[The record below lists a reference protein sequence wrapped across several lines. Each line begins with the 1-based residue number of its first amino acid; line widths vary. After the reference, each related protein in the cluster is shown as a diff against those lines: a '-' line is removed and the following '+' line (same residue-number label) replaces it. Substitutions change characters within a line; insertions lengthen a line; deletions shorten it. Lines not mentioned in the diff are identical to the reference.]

1 MTPQKILEIKT
12 LEGDTVRIRV
22 YSRGIVVE
30 RGGETNA
37 FMAGVR
43 VPDWLVEKSVSEI
56 DPREL
61 FRLKS
66 PEVISRFV
74 LRVGPRR
81 VMSTLKGKIVD
92 RDGSQCLILF
102 EDEGRKRLYLKEKW
116 AAEFWRLEEVGSSIP
131 TVAAALAWRKLRE
144 ARKEEVERLWRDLH

>member
-22 YSRGIVVE
+22 YSRGILVE
-30 RGGETNA
+30 RGGETGA

-43 VPDWLVEKSVSEI
+43 VPDWLVEKSSTEI

-74 LRVGPRR
+74 LKVGPRR
-81 VMSTLKGKIVD
+81 VMSVLKGKIID

-102 EDEGRKRLYLKEKW
+102 EDEGRKRLYLREKW
-116 AAEFWRLEEVGSSIP
+116 MPEFWR
-131 TVAAALAWRKLRE
+131 
-144 ARKEEVERLWRDLH
+144 